1 MADEPYSVT
10 SAATVDPVDHA
21 ETDMDVL
28 TRKIEDRVT
37 NLVGGFSSWWSNVNQ
52 QSQSA
57 FQAARTQIEKQ
68 GGLVA
73 TAKQSFARLE
83 ESMEQASQ
91 EARAKSR
98 EGVQPTELGEPYELA
113 DDAETE
119 RPESMSSVDKG
130 KQPAERVPKGKQPVG
145 RIPAEPPS
153 LAGLG
158 TSAWTSLQR
167 LAHLPQVAKIQEQ
180 ISHAMQS
187 GTEGESGQSL
197 QRVLH
202 DAEALVTRYV
212 HDGEVFA
219 RDVGKDLRGLLDDV
233 VKIVPPEEAERIAE
247 DKPQPVVDVPT
258 DAPAAATNTADDKV
272 YHTLDDADDFRWDD
286 DEDDGGVAM
295 DQFSSLPHTT
305 PTHTTTS
312 SAETPVSEGDAR
324 TSGHGHSENAV
335 ASGSVLPSRTE
346 TSTAA
351 PSVSGAGANDSDSDW
366 N

>member
-21 ETDMDVL
+21 ETDMDAL

-91 EARAKSR
+91 EARAKGR
-98 EGVQPTELGEPYELA
+98 EGAQPTELGEPYELA
-113 DDAETE
+113 DDAERDLSAST
-119 RPESMSSVDKG
+119 PNVDKG
-130 KQPAERVPKGKQPVG
+130 KQPEGQVAE
-145 RIPAEPPS
+145 EPSS
-153 LAGLG
+153 LVGLG

-187 GTEGESGQSL
+187 STGSESGQSL

-212 HDGEVFA
+212 LDGEVFA
-219 RDVGKDLRGLLDDV
+219 RDVGKDLRGLLDDM

-247 DKPQPVVDVPT
+247 DKPQPAVDGPI
-258 DAPAAATNTADDKV
+258 DAPVAATNTADEKV
-272 YHTLDDADDFRWDD
+272 YHTLEDADDFRWDD

-295 DQFSSLPHTT
+295 DHIAT
-305 PTHTTTS
+305 
-312 SAETPVSEGDAR
+312 
-324 TSGHGHSENAV
+324 
-335 ASGSVLPSRTE
+335 
-346 TSTAA
+346 
-351 PSVSGAGANDSDSDW
+351 PSVGGACANDSDSDW
-366 N
+366 D

>member
-10 SAATVDPVDHA
+10 SAATVDPVEHA

-68 GGLVA
+68 GGLMA

-91 EARAKSR
+91 EARAKGR
-98 EGVQPTELGEPYELA
+98 EGAQPTELGEPYELA

-119 RPESMSSVDKG
+119 PAAPAPSANKG
-130 KQPAERVPKGKQPVG
+130 KQPEERAPQ
-145 RIPAEPPS
+145 EQPS

-158 TSAWTSLQR
+158 TSAWASLQR

-180 ISHAMQS
+180 ISHAVQS
-187 GTEGESGQSL
+187 STDSESGQSL

-219 RDVGKDLRGLLDDV
+219 RGVGKDLRGLLDDV

-247 DKPQPVVDVPT
+247 DKPQPVVDVPS
-258 DAPAAATNTADDKV
+258 DAPAEVKGTSEEKV
-272 YHTLDDADDFRWDD
+272 YHTLEDAEDFRWDD

-305 PTHTTTS
+305 PTHPTA
-312 SAETPVSEGDAR
+312 SAAKPPASEGGAR

-346 TSTAA
+346 SDSAA
-351 PSVSGAGANDSDSDW
+351 PSAADANEHDSDSDW
-366 N
+366 D